1 MISHKNNDTRVQLQN
16 IILLWEQCIGI
27 RVKNQNL
34 LVGKTT
40 VVNHENGLF
49 IL

>member
-1 MISHKNNDTRVQLQN
+1 MIHAYSFKILFCYENNV
-16 IILLWEQCIGI
+16 GI
-27 RVKNQNL
+27 RVKDQNL

-49 IL
+49 ILLKF